1 MKSKIAET
9 LQNSAQV
16 KLHTLEALGDT
27 IWNAAL
33 VMGMALGQG
42 GKLLF
47 CGNGGSAADAQH
59 LAAEFVVRFTYDRR
73 PLPAIALTTD
83 SSILTATGNDYD
95 FDQVFR
101 RQVQALG
108 QRGDVLV
115 AISTSGN
122 SPNVLAAAEAAREQG
137 VRVIAMTGTNG
148 GQLAALA
155 DVLVNV
161 PSAVTAR
168 IQEAHI
174 TIGHIW
180 CDLVQEMMMQADS
193 ERMEG
198 ALQDEPR

>member
-1 MKSKIAET
+1 MRNKIAET
-9 LQNSAQV
+9 LQHSAQV
-16 KLHTLEALGDT
+16 KLTTVDAVGDQ
-27 IWNAAL
+27 IWSAAL

-42 GKLLF
+42 GKLMF

-59 LAAEFVVRFTYDRR
+59 LAAEFVVRFTYDRA

-83 SSILTATGNDYD
+83 TSILTATGNDYH
-95 FDQVFR
+95 FNQVFR

-108 QRGDVLV
+108 QPGDVLV

-122 SPNVLAAAEAAREQG
+122 SPNVLAAAEAARERRM
-137 VRVIAMTGTNG
+137 RVIAMTGTNG
-148 GQLAALA
+148 GKLADFA

-180 CDLVQEMMMQADS
+180 CDLLQEMMQK
-193 ERMEG
+193 EG
-198 ALQDEPR
+198 ALQDAQG

>member
-1 MKSKIAET
+1 MRSKIAEA
-9 LQNSAQV
+9 LQHSAQV
-16 KLHTLEALGDT
+16 KLTTLDALEDQ

-42 GKLLF
+42 GKLMF

-59 LAAEFVVRFTYDRR
+59 LAAEFVVRFTYDRA

-83 SSILTATGNDYD
+83 SSILTATGNDYH

-101 RQVQALG
+101 RQVLALG
-108 QRGDVLV
+108 QPGDALV
-115 AISTSGN
+115 AISTSGS
-122 SPNVLAAAEAAREQG
+122 SPNVLAAAAAAHERG
-137 VRVIAMTGTNG
+137 VRVIAMTGNSG
-148 GQLAALA
+148 GKLAELA

-161 PSAVTAR
+161 PSAITAR

-180 CDLVQEMMMQADS
+180 CDLVQEMMQKQ
-193 ERMEG
+193 G
-198 ALQDEPR
+198 ALQNAQD

>member
-1 MKSKIAET
+1 MRSIIAET
-9 LQNSAQV
+9 LQHSAQV
-16 KLHTLEALGDT
+16 KLTTLDTLEDP
-27 IWNAAL
+27 IWHAAL
-33 VMGMALGQG
+33 VMGMAFGQG
-42 GKLLF
+42 RKLLF

-59 LAAEFVVRFTYDRR
+59 LAAEFVVRFTYDRA
-73 PLPAIALTTD
+73 PLPAVALTTD
-83 SSILTATGNDYD
+83 TSILTAAGNDYH

-101 RQVQALG
+101 RQVLALG
-108 QRGDVLV
+108 HPGDVLV

-122 SPNVLAAAEAAREQG
+122 SPNVLAAAETARERG
-137 VRVIAMTGTNG
+137 LRVIAMTGTSG
-148 GQLAALA
+148 GKLAELA

-180 CDLVQEMMMQADS
+180 CDLVQEMMRTEAG
-193 ERMEG
+193 EKEG

>member
-1 MKSKIAET
+1 MRNKIAET
-9 LQNSAQV
+9 LQHSAQV
-16 KLHTLEALGDT
+16 KLTAVDAVGDQ

-33 VMGMALGQG
+33 VMAMALGQG
-42 GKLLF
+42 GKLMF

-59 LAAEFVVRFTYDRR
+59 LASEFVVRFTYDRA

-83 SSILTATGNDYD
+83 ASILTATGNDYQ
-95 FDQVFR
+95 FDHVFR

-108 QRGDVLV
+108 QPGDVLL

-122 SPNVLAAAEAAREQG
+122 SLNVLAAAEAARERRM
-137 VRVIAMTGTNG
+137 RVIAMTGANG
-148 GQLAALA
+148 GRLGDCA

-168 IQEAHI
+168 IQETHI

-180 CDLVQEMMMQADS
+180 CDLLQEMMLK
-193 ERMEG
+193 EG
-198 ALQDEPR
+198 TLQDAQG